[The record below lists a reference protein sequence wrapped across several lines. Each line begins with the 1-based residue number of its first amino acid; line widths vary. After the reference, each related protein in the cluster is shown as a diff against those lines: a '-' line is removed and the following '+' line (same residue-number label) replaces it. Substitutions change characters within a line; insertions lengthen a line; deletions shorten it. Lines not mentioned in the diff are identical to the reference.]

1 MTKYFSMTA
10 GSDNTDRR
18 LLAATT
24 LDAAK
29 REIEERWSDGFR
41 GDKVSIEVESNV
53 GGFGL
58 VALYIVGKGWDF

>member
-1 MTKYFSMTA
+1 MTKYFSMAA

-18 LLAATT
+18 PLVATT

-29 REIEERWSDGFR
+29 REVEVRWRDGFA
-41 GDKVSIEVESNV
+41 GDSVSVEVESNV